1 MASLAS
7 MKQRVATAQAILK
20 ASELSTRNR
29 DVRIMG
35 FLEKV
40 EEVVAQKQQQISDLK
55 KERDDALDELWAIC
69 DVDNTASARVLE
81 KAGFTLECVLPSRGR
96 HRGFES
102 RRDCRR
108 YKALVS
114 GCGS

>member
-55 KERDDALDELWAIC
+55 KERDDALDEVRHLTDLLNVVLNRAEELHTH
-69 DVDNTASARVLE
+69 DEGMGLDEMEKLMDRLNKAPTTALQS
-81 KAGFTLECVLPSRGR
+81 
-96 HRGFES
+96 
-102 RRDCRR
+102 
-108 YKALVS
+108 
-114 GCGS
+114 